1 MSSTPFLPPLQ
12 DEPLLSSERLAGL
25 DPRPLSAQRRFRSHH
40 AIGGVAALL
49 VSLPVFV
56 QAPLVRYAPWV
67 SLVMSLGWLG
77 LSLHLYSQ
85 SRTRLWGDL
94 LYGFTLTWLA
104 GSLYWGWLR
113 FEPLWHMP
121 MEALGIPI
129 VWWGTRRRFA
139 RIGTWFY
146 LGSLWGTAVT
156 DLYIHSVGLLPEW
169 RQAMQFDRLE
179 QAVVPFRAALDKMAT
194 PWGLGWG
201 IGLGLLLLGVGLW
214 RVQGSRRLHHWAF
227 AGAVLNTL
235 LVDGLFGWGAALLR

>member
-1 MSSTPFLPPLQ
+1 MSSTPFLPPFR
-12 DEPLLSSERLAGL
+12 DEPLLQSQSLAGMH
-25 DPRPLSAQRRFRSHH
+25 SRSQNFEKRLKPSYVM
-40 AIGGVAALL
+40 GGMAALL
-49 VSLPVFV
+49 VSLPVFL

-67 SLVMSLGWLG
+67 SLVLSLGWLA

-85 SRTRLWGDL
+85 TRTRIWGDL

-121 MEALGIPI
+121 VEALGIPI
-129 VWWGTRRRFA
+129 VGWGARQRFA

-169 RQAMQFDRLE
+169 RQAMQFDRLD
-179 QAVVPFRAALDKMAT
+179 QAVIPFMAALDKMAT
-194 PWGLGWG
+194 PLGVTWG

-214 RVQGSRRLHHWAF
+214 MIQGSRRLHHWAF

-235 LVDGLFGWGAALLR
+235 LVDGLFGWGAA

>member
-1 MSSTPFLPPLQ
+1 M
-12 DEPLLSSERLAGL
+12 GL
-25 DPRPLSAQRRFRSHH
+25 M
-40 AIGGVAALL
+40 AALL
-49 VSLPVFV
+49 VCLPVFL

-67 SLVMSLGWLG
+67 SLVLSLGWLG

-85 SRTRLWGDL
+85 PRTRIWGDL

-121 MEALGIPI
+121 VESLGIPL
-129 VWWGTRRRFA
+129 VAWGMRQRFA

-146 LGSLWGTAVT
+146 LGSLLGTAIT

-169 RQAMQFDRLE
+169 RQAMQFDRLD
-179 QAVVPFRAALDKMAT
+179 QAVIPFMAALEKMAT
-194 PWGLGWG
+194 PAGLSWG

-214 RVQGSRRLHHWAF
+214 RIQGSRRLHHWAF

-235 LVDGLFGWGAALLR
+235 LVDGLFAWGAALLQ

>member
-1 MSSTPFLPPLQ
+1 MFPTSCSPPLQ
-12 DEPLLSSERLAGL
+12 EEPSLASQGPVGREIPRSSLR
-25 DPRPLSAQRRFRSHH
+25 RRFPSHH
-40 AIGGVAALL
+40 AIGGAAAVL
-49 VSLPVFV
+49 VCLPVFV
-56 QAPLVRYAPWV
+56 AAPLVRYSPWL
-67 SLVMSLGWLG
+67 SLAMTLGWLG
-77 LSLHLYSQ
+77 LSWRLYSRP
-85 SRTRLWGDL
+85 RTRIWGDL

-121 MEALGIPI
+121 VEALGIPI